1 MSVVEKLVDGLKN
14 PYSVKENES
23 VDTLSENLN
32 LKNHSTKEEM
42 GSAFSLKIEMG
53 CWINVC

>member
-23 VDTLSENLN
+23 VDTFSENLN